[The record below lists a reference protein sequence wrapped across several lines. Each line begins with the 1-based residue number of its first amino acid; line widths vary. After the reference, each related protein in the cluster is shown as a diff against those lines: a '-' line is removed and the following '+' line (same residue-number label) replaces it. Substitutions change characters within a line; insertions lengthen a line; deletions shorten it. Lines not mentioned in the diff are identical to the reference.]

1 MKKVYAVKKGKKTG
15 IFYNWDE
22 VKELISG
29 FSGAEYKGFKT
40 EKEAEEYLFGSAT
53 QLSFGDSNLDELI
66 AYVDGSFNSEKNMY
80 SYGVVI
86 IFKGEILEMLSGSA
100 CKEDG
105 VKMRNVAGELL
116 GAVTAMRYAIKNGYK
131 CLKIYHDYEGIGK
144 WAEGKWKTNL
154 LSTQKYKE
162 YFDSVK
168 DKINIEF
175 VKVPAHS
182 GVLYNEMAD
191 KLAKEAFLKD

>member
-1 MKKVYAVKKGKKTG
+1 MKKIYAVKKGKKTG
-15 IFYNWDE
+15 IFYDWEE

-40 EKEAEEYLFGSAT
+40 EKEAEEYMYGAVK
-53 QLSFGDSNLDELI
+53 QLSFTDTQAEELL
-66 AYVDGSFNSEKNMY
+66 AYVDGSFNSEKNIY
-80 SYGVVI
+80 SYGVVLI
-86 IFKGEILEMLSGSA
+86 YRGEITEMLSGTG

-116 GAVTAMRYAIKNGYK
+116 GSVTAMRYALKNGYK
-131 CLKIYHDYEGIGK
+131 KMKIYHDYEGIGK

-162 YFDSVK
+162 YYESIK
-168 DKINIEF
+168 DKIDIEF

-191 KLAKEAFLKD
+191 KLAKEAFIKE

>member
-29 FSGAEYKGFKT
+29 FSGAEYKGFKS
-40 EKEAEEYLFGSAT
+40 EKEAEEYLFGAVK
-53 QLSFGDSNLDELI
+53 QISFTDIEDGYLT
-66 AYVDGSFNSEKNMY
+66 AYVDGSFNEDKNVY
-80 SYGVVI
+80 SYGVVL
-86 IFKGEILEMLSGSA
+86 IFKDEIIDMLSGTGA
-100 CKEDG
+100 KEDG

-116 GAVTAMRYAIKNGYK
+116 GSVTAMRYALKNGYK
-131 CLKIYHDYEGIGK
+131 KLKIYHDYEGIGK
-144 WAEGKWKTNL
+144 WAQNKWKANL

-162 YFDSVK
+162 YYESIK
-168 DKINIEF
+168 DKIEIEF

-191 KLAKEAFLKD
+191 KLAKEAFLKE

>member
-15 IFYNWDE
+15 IFYEWDE

-29 FSGAEYKGFKT
+29 FSGAEYKGFKS
-40 EKEAEEYLFGSAT
+40 EKEAEEYLYGSAK
-53 QLSFGDSNLDELI
+53 QMSFTDVFDDCLT
-66 AYVDGSFNSEKNMY
+66 AYVDGSFNSEKNIY
-80 SYGVVI
+80 SYGAVI
-86 IFKGEILEMLSGSA
+86 IFGGEIVEMLNGTG

-116 GAVTAMRYAIKNGYK
+116 GSVTAMKYALKKGYK
-131 CLKIYHDYEGIGK
+131 KLKIYHDYEGIGK

-162 YFDSVK
+162 YYDAIK
-168 DKINIEF
+168 DKIEVEF
-175 VKVPAHS
+175 IKVSAHS

-191 KLAKEAFLKD
+191 KLAKEAFEKE

>member
-1 MKKVYAVKKGKKTG
+1 MKKIYAVKKGKKTG
-15 IFYNWDE
+15 IFYDWEE
-22 VKELISG
+22 VKELILG
-29 FSGAEYKGFKT
+29 YSGAEYKGFKT
-40 EKEAEEYLFGSAT
+40 VKEAEEYMYGAVK
-53 QLSFGDSNLDELI
+53 QLSFTDAQCEELL
-66 AYVDGSFNSEKNMY
+66 AYVDGSFNSEQNIY
-80 SYGVVI
+80 SYGVVLI
-86 IFKGEILEMLSGSA
+86 YRGEIIEMLSGTA

-116 GAVTAMRYAIKNGYK
+116 GSVTAMRYALKNGYK
-131 CLKIYHDYEGIGK
+131 RMKIYHDYEGIGK

-162 YFDSVK
+162 YYESIK
-168 DKINIEF
+168 DKIDIEF

-191 KLAKEAFLKD
+191 KLAKEAFIKE